1 MKNRIQFKLMLASM
15 LVAAGVAMA
24 STTNPAMASATNPA
38 GGAADDQIAQKVVH
52 EIRMYPWYSIWD
64 NVAVRVHDGDV
75 ELQGQVNQPYKKAD
89 MGRLAQRVPGVRSV
103 TNDVQVLPTSF
114 FDDRIRL
121 QVARAIYRD
130 PMFTRYAIQAVPPI
144 HIIVDNGHVTLE
156 GVVNNTMEK
165 NVAGIRAGQAG
176 LSFGQVTN
184 NLRVENPKKG

>member
-15 LVAAGVAMA
+15 LVAAGAAMA
-24 STTNPAMASATNPA
+24 STTNPA
-38 GGAADDQIAQKVVH
+38 GGLTDDQIARKVVH
-52 EIRMYPWYSIWD
+52 EIRMYPRYTIWD
-64 NVAVRVHDGDV
+64 NVAVRVHEGDV

-89 MGRLAQRVPGVRSV
+89 LGRLARIVPGVRSV
-103 TNDVQVLPTSF
+103 TNDVQILPTSF